1 MGEQATGVKTKCQQV
16 LRRTNPVHIG
26 KGLVQGSGMSTVEA
40 TLSALATRYCRQRI
54 RLSVGGFHPWLMVL
68 LCCTSIALFASPIMA
83 AQPVEGDWFDQHAT
97 LTVGIV
103 TQLPYEALSPEGE
116 LIGLGPDLLRS
127 IIGTRQVSIKTRP
140 FKNYEELVRA
150 LCANEIEMA
159 ITLSATA
166 ERERCLGFSTSYLED
181 KVFVM
186 GRNDGPDYRQLQRL
200 QHVRIG
206 ILSGSMIRQIVR
218 SQFPFATLVPLA
230 GDEIA
235 PALASE
241 RIDVFLGAGALI
253 DYMQVRAPAAGLLTL
268 RSLPGVSYAFRFAT
282 NKNNSGLLA
291 ALNNGLKKI
300 ADVRRF
306 SIISSWLGHYYRDG
320 VHELPKDG
328 VDLTPIERAYLASL
342 PPLVLGYS
350 ADWEPLSYIDP
361 DGRPSG
367 MLSDYLAYWS
377 RTLGIRFERARID
390 SWKDIIVAAAQ
401 DKIDI
406 VAGTAPGSKYFGK
419 MLFSDPLDWYPLVL
433 VQRQGDATF
442 SAPAELIG
450 SRVAVVTSE
459 LIDSQAAAGWLPGA
473 RLVETDTL
481 PQALELLEQ
490 GGVDACITS
499 LPAVDILIR
508 QRYAG
513 KLKVSLAINELQP
526 LSMAVSGRHA
536 SLLPLLNRALRS
548 MPESERRQLRN
559 HWQARMPSAVM
570 DWREV
575 YGYWLVAALG
585 VLCLPGMLLARWRRH
600 GLLQQLERQATVLQA
615 ALDVVPYPMLI
626 KSDDGQLTV
635 FNRAYETQF
644 NLLRSDVRDKHER
657 ETAAASSM
665 LQQRLSNGWRELD
678 SDGLI
683 REDEVS
689 YVDDRGQEHTA
700 VLLMSPILAPS
711 GQRVTG
717 SIGLL
722 IDQTESRRAH
732 ALAEMAAQ
740 RLRDL
745 TNNLT
750 VVVFQLH
757 LSNAGK
763 LTFTFVSGNAVA
775 LFGISAQSM
784 MDDERNAMQRVVA
797 EDRDSLETLVRR
809 SAVTLKPVRPMFR
822 ADNGRQ
828 ILWLS
833 GHLVPRRETDGSIIW
848 NGYWSDITKEREVA
862 SDAASEAAHAASRA
876 KDEFLAMMSHE
887 IRTPMNGVMGLAEVL
902 EDTPLS
908 NDQAGLVK
916 MMRDSAG
923 TMLAI
928 LDDILDYSKIE
939 AGHLS
944 LSYTAV
950 DLRQLC
956 DQTFGLLAGKAQEKR
971 LQLRVLVDARVA
983 ARHLVDGTR
992 LRQVLFNLL
1001 SNAIKFT
1008 AHGSIILSIAVE
1020 EEDVDHQRLRMTV
1033 EDTGKGISKEQLSRL
1048 FEPFVQEDSSIS
1060 RRFGGTGLGLSICRR
1075 LMTMMNGNITLDSI
1089 ENFGTTAQLELTL
1102 AVAERDCVIDAL
1114 RGQRVRL
1121 LLPDYNI
1128 RAATQMYLTAL
1139 GMEIVDDAAAELKIG
1154 TSIRPGKIELQW
1166 AAFEERPS
1174 RTLQLGA
1181 NPLQWGTIRQ
1191 ACLMGI
1197 KSDVRDVNSAEV
1209 KSPAPQPLRQERIL
1223 VAEDNPTNQ
1232 EVIRR
1237 FLQRL
1242 NFDCDVANNGRE
1254 AFEALRTGYYAL
1266 LLTDCHMPD
1275 LDGFSLVRTIREI
1288 EHSRHLRRMPVVGIT
1303 ASTRAEDEQLAWD
1316 AGMDACLVKPT
1327 GLSRLSECLD
1337 KLLPATVAVTDG
1349 TDETERRL
1357 AFEKYTLPGDG
1368 PIGILQLRHLE
1379 QELGEDGKLTVLRV
1393 FRDTLKQD
1401 IASMPTDSDV
1411 ELAAWLHRVKGAI
1424 AVMEFA
1430 TLLSSIEE
1438 LSVTLE
1444 PDRMALRESARS
1456 HFLQL
1461 CEKAI
1466 AQIDGLLP
1474 PAENQ

>member
-1 MGEQATGVKTKCQQV
+1 
-16 LRRTNPVHIG
+16 
-26 KGLVQGSGMSTVEA
+26 MSTVAA
-40 TLSALATRYCRQRI
+40 TLSAFAARYGSLRGH
-54 RLSVGGFHPWLMVL
+54 LSAGVFHPWLMAVL
-68 LCCTSIALFASPIMA
+68 CYTGAALFFCPVLA
-83 AQPVEGDWFDQHAT
+83 AQPVDGDWFDQHAT

-103 TQLPYEALSPEGE
+103 PQLPYEALTPEGA

-127 IIGTRQVSIKTRP
+127 IIGTRNVSIKTRS
-140 FKNYEELVRA
+140 FKNYDELVQA

-159 ITLSATA
+159 ITLSASA

-186 GRNDGPDYRQLQRL
+186 GRSDGPDYRDLQRL
-200 QHVRIG
+200 QHARIG

-218 SQFPFATLVPLA
+218 SQFPLATLVPLA

-235 PALASE
+235 PAMTSE

-253 DYMQVRAPAAGLLTL
+253 DYMQVRAPAAGLLAM
-268 RSLPGVSYAFRFAT
+268 RSLPGISYAFRFAT
-282 NKNNSGLLA
+282 NRNNSGLLA

-306 SIISSWLGHYYRDG
+306 SIISSWLGHYYHDG

-328 VDLTPIERAYLASL
+328 IDLTPIERAYLASL

-350 ADWEPLSYIDP
+350 ADWEPLSYIDS

-367 MLSDYLAYWS
+367 MLSDYLGYLS

-390 SWKDIIVAAAQ
+390 SWKDIIAAAAQ
-401 DKIDI
+401 NKIDI
-406 VAGTAPGSKYFGK
+406 VAGTAPGSRYFGK

-450 SRVAVVTSE
+450 SRVAVVRSE

-481 PQALELLEQ
+481 PQALALLEQ

-499 LPAVDILIR
+499 LPAVDVLIL

-513 KLKVSLAINELQP
+513 RLKVGLAINELQP

-536 SLLPLLNRALRS
+536 ALLPLLNRALRG
-548 MPESERRQLRN
+548 MPESERRQLRS
-559 HWQARMPSAVM
+559 HWQTRTASAVM
-570 DWREV
+570 DPRAFSWN
-575 YGYWLVAALG
+575 WLAAILAG
-585 VLCLPGMLLARWRRH
+585 GCLLGMLLLAGWRRH
-600 GLLQQLERQATVLQA
+600 ALLQRLARQATLLQA
-615 ALDVVPYPMLI
+615 TLDIVPYPMLI
-626 KSDDGQLTV
+626 KSDDGQLTM
-635 FNRAYETQF
+635 FNRAYDTQF
-644 NLLRSDVRDKHER
+644 NLLRDDANGRDE
-657 ETAAASSM
+657 EGTVATFSW
-665 LQQRLSNGWRELD
+665 LQKKLGNGWRELHA
-678 SDGLI
+678 DGGI
-683 REDEVS
+683 REENVS
-689 YVDDRGQEHTA
+689 YIDGSGQEHTA
-700 VLLMSPILAPS
+700 ILLMLPVLVSS
-711 GQRVTG
+711 GRRVMG

-732 ALAEMAAQ
+732 TLAEIAAQ

-757 LSNAGK
+757 LSKAGK

-809 SAVTLKPVRPMFR
+809 SAITLKPVRPMFR
-822 ADNGRQ
+822 ADNGCQ

-833 GHLVPRRETDGSIIW
+833 GHLVPRREADGSIIW

-1008 AHGSIILSIAVE
+1008 AHGSIILGIAVE
-1020 EEDVDHQRLRMTV
+1020 EEDIDHQRLRITV
-1033 EDTGKGISKEQLSRL
+1033 EDTGKGISKELLSRL

-1075 LMTMMNGNITLDSI
+1075 LITMMNGTISLESI

-1102 AVAERDCVIDAL
+1102 AVAERDCGIDAL

-1128 RAATQMYLTAL
+1128 RVATQMYLTAL
-1139 GMEIVDDAAAELKIG
+1139 GMEVVDDATAELKIG

-1166 AAFEERPS
+1166 AAIDARPA
-1174 RTLQLGA
+1174 RILQLGA

-1191 ACLMGI
+1191 ACLMGL
-1197 KSDVRDVNSAEV
+1197 KADVRDVNNTEI
-1209 KSPAPQPLRQERIL
+1209 KPPAPPPLRQERIL

-1242 NFDCDVANNGRE
+1242 HFDCDVVNNGRE
-1254 AFEALRTGYYAL
+1254 AFEALRNGHYAL

-1275 LDGFSLVRTIREI
+1275 LDGFALVRHIREI
-1288 EHSRHLRRMPVVGIT
+1288 EHSRDLRRMPVVGIT

-1337 KLLPATVAVTDG
+1337 KLLPASVVVTDG
-1349 TDETERRL
+1349 TDVAERRL

-1368 PIGILQLRHLE
+1368 PIGVLQLRHLE

-1393 FRDTLKQD
+1393 FRETLKQD
-1401 IASMPTDSDV
+1401 IALMPTDNDV

-1430 TLLSSIEE
+1430 TLLVAIEE
-1438 LSVTLE
+1438 LGATLE
-1444 PDRMALRESARS
+1444 SDRIALRESARN
-1456 HFLQL
+1456 HFLLL

-1466 AQIDGLLP
+1466 TQIDSLLP
-1474 PAENQ
+1474 PAESQ